1 LLDKPSRAL
10 PPKLPLAVYAL
21 GLTSLLN
28 DAASDMIYPLLPV
41 FLATS
46 IGAGAMALGLI
57 EGAAELMASLLKLV
71 TGHLSDRARR
81 RKPFVVG
88 GYLVASAARPFLAI
102 ASSAGAVLAIRLVD
116 RFGKGVRSS
125 PRDALIADVV
135 PPAQRGQ
142 AFGVHE
148 AMDHAG
154 AVVGPLAAYGL
165 IALGASLP
173 RVFLI
178 STVPALVA
186 CLVVGFWVREPSRET
201 IVLAGRAPVE
211 AKVTATTPPAPT
223 ARLLRRP
230 FVAYLAAVSLFSL
243 GGSADAFL
251 ILRAHD
257 AGLSTAQI
265 PLLWAFHNG
274 LKALATA
281 KGGAL
286 ADRFGRRRA
295 VAAGWL
301 VYALVYAGF
310 ALSTSLLSI
319 VALFALYALYYA
331 LAGGAQKALVAD
343 LVPAV
348 MRARGYGAYH
358 LCVGVMLL
366 PASAIFG
373 VVYQQL
379 GAPVAFACGAGLAL
393 AAVALLPLSRAA

>member
-1 LLDKPSRAL
+1 
-10 PPKLPLAVYAL
+10 
-21 GLTSLLN
+21 
-28 DAASDMIYPLLPV
+28 
-41 FLATS
+41 
-46 IGAGAMALGLI
+46 
-57 EGAAELMASLLKLV
+57 
-71 TGHLSDRARR
+71 
-81 RKPFVVG
+81 
-88 GYLVASAARPFLAI
+88 
-102 ASSAGAVLAIRLVD
+102 
-116 RFGKGVRSS
+116 
-125 PRDALIADVV
+125 
-135 PPAQRGQ
+135 
-142 AFGVHE
+142 
-148 AMDHAG
+148 
-154 AVVGPLAAYGL
+154 VVGPLAAYGL

>member
-102 ASSAGAVLAIRLVD
+102 AGSAGAVLAIRLVD